1 MRYFTKGDRLS
12 SFVARRRRCDDGVE
26 FSVDLRAALA
36 SAVTVAVAT
45 HSYSIQART
54 IQAQRFRPH
63 DSGRTRFRPNTI
75 QAENFGYDSGRTRF
89 RPITIQA
96 QYARFRSKRHDSGPS
111 RFRPGTIQAEH
122 DSGRA
127 QFRPILWVLNH
138 IWSKPQSRIFL
149 GSRAQLG

>member
-1 MRYFTKGDRLS
+1 MGSSSSKAVKLTDKNMPRMSQVSIWLVFFNELS
-12 SFVARRRRCDDGVE
+12 IRILCRGPLIKLQVE
-26 FSVDLRAALA
+26 EPCIF
-36 SAVTVAVAT
+36 

-127 QFRPILWVLNH
+127 QFRPIL
-138 IWSKPQSRIFL
+138 
-149 GSRAQLG
+149 